1 MAAPGAPSIALHPRD
16 SAMTAPNDDLRQQNQ
31 RRIDRFLWWPA
42 WAHLLLCLAVGLG
55 TGTLW
60 LVVAF
65 ATLAFPCVFLLQQQ
79 GLGALVNGF
88 AMAALYMGLS
98 AVLIEQTGGLIEA
111 HFSIFI
117 MLSLLILYSDW
128 RVIAFGAG
136 LIAVHHA
143 LFTWLQFHGW
153 VQLYAHLLDHAGHSG
168 REMVVCL
175 LQHAG
180 AVVAHALALSIL
192 AHVLRQMFDDSMTV
206 AAFAVAAGQ
215 GRLDHAFTAEDLKRP
230 TLAAV
235 ADMQAGFA
243 ASLLESQTIARRVA
257 ELGHDLHGAQRQL
270 QEQAQRNREQVA
282 RVSVSASG
290 LREIARS
297 SAEEASRARAEAET
311 AEQLARKGA
320 SDVDELQAAMREIE
334 IATGHIEGMLEDI
347 DQITF
352 QTNLLALNAS
362 VEAARAGQEGRGFA
376 VVAAEVRDLAQR
388 TKQIAQHIREAIDQN
403 RRTVNSGVSAAATT
417 TEAMQQIVT
426 TFQEVA
432 RRLAGVDS
440 AGNDQAQGIA
450 ELEASAEAMTA
461 ALQAAARQIEGSRT
475 VADELNAMAQQL
487 TAAVGNFKLPRE
499 SAPAIVPDR
508 QQPERD
514 GRPSRV
520 AA

>member
-1 MAAPGAPSIALHPRD
+1 
-16 SAMTAPNDDLRQQNQ
+16 MTAPNDDLLLQNQ

-42 WAHLLLCLAVGLG
+42 WAHLLLCLIVGIA

-60 LVVAF
+60 LVAAF
-65 ATLAFPCVFLLQQQ
+65 AVLAFPAVYLLQQQ
-79 GLGALVNGF
+79 GFGPLVNGC
-88 AMAALYMGLS
+88 AMAALFMGLS
-98 AVLIEQTGGLIEA
+98 ALLIEQTGGLIEA

-128 RVIAFGAG
+128 RVIACGAG
-136 LIAVHHA
+136 VIAVHHA

-168 REMVVCL
+168 WEMVVCL

-180 AVVAHALALSIL
+180 AVVAHAVALSIL
-192 AHVLRQMFDDSMTV
+192 SHVLRQMFDDSMTV
-206 AAFAVAAGQ
+206 AAFAMAAGE
-215 GRLDHAFTAEDLKRP
+215 GRLDHTFTAKDMQRP

-243 ASLLESQTIARRVA
+243 ASLLDSQTIARRVA
-257 ELGHDLHGAQRQL
+257 ELGHDLHGTQQQL
-270 QEQAQRNREQVA
+270 QEQGRRNREQVA
-282 RVSVSASG
+282 RVSASASE
-290 LREIARS
+290 LRESVRS
-297 SAEEASRARAEAET
+297 SAEEASRARTEAES
-311 AEQLARKGA
+311 AEKLARKGA
-320 SDVDELQAAMREIE
+320 SDVDELQTAMREIE
-334 IATGHIEGMLEDI
+334 IATGHIEGMLADI

-388 TKQIAQHIREAIDQN
+388 TKQIAQQIRDAIDQN
-403 RRTVNSGVSAAATT
+403 RQRVNSGVSVAATT

-440 AGNDQAQGIA
+440 AGNDQTQGIS
-450 ELEASAEAMTA
+450 ELEASAGAMSA
-461 ALQAAARQIEGSRT
+461 ALELAAQQIEGSRA

-487 TAAVGNFKLPRE
+487 SAAVGNFKLPRQAAPTAALDRLRPE
-499 SAPAIVPDR
+499 S
-508 QQPERD
+508 ER
-514 GRPSRV
+514 RASR
-520 AA
+520 AAA